1 MIAVPFSTRQLDAFR
16 KVYPD
21 AHIRHLQEQTLLVW
35 TTNRG
40 KRIRS
45 LLVHMA
51 EETLKSGTVRIRKS
65 SLSIPVTYKR
75 KALA

>member
-1 MIAVPFSTRQLDAFR
+1 MVAIPFSARQLDAFR

-21 AHIRHLQEQTLLVW
+21 AHIRHLQEATLLVW

-40 KRIRS
+40 KRMRS

-51 EETLKSGTVRIRKS
+51 EETVKSTTVRIRKS
-65 SLSIPVTYKR
+65 TLSIPVIHKR
-75 KALA
+75 SALA